1 MIQRIEYVVYPDRL
15 VPDAP
20 YISLWATADTLADLI
35 QRELRAAYPDAGI
48 FVRVARPLEILAPD
62 ACLQV
67 VAEDGCDQD
76 ARLAVE
82 QIIHQICTE
91 RRAEW
96 IIIDRTDPMLPSD
109 GAAIAE
115 NILRC
120 HLGRLHPPDTIHPA
134 VRAWASRIISDP
146 SYAETLV
153 EAGGEVQYDRLTHYQ
168 AGITALVHDL
178 CHDLVQ
184 YRRGEATDMAPAI
197 VWAYERHLSVLT
209 DPPVPSPS
217 AAWHLPSPSEK
228 RQ

>member
-62 ACLQV
+62 ACLRV
-67 VAEDGCDQD
+67 TTDDGDDQG
-76 ARLAVE
+76 ARQAVE
-82 QIIHQICTE
+82 QIIRRICTD

-115 NILRC
+115 YILRC